1 MKKIH
6 YILALGV
13 AVVNL
18 TVMCKK
24 PYNPIVADINTN
36 ILVVEGVIKNGSDS
50 TIIKLSRTVNLNN
63 FITANPVVG
72 ATVTIEDDQNGIIPL
87 AAIARGQYGIPA
99 LNLDNSRK
107 YRLRIKTPD
116 GQVYLSDAEAVKN
129 APPIDSI
136 GFTTSDKGVAIYA
149 NAHDATNNTR
159 YYRWEFDETWRFH
172 TKYDSRYVTDGTK
185 IVDRLASI
193 YYCFTNA
200 SSSTIVLGS
209 TTKLSQDVMYQAP
222 ITIIA
227 PESEKI
233 GVRYSMLL
241 KQYAL
246 TQQAYEFWSNIK
258 RNTENLG
265 SIFDAQPSAATGNI
279 HCLTNPDQPV
289 IGYISVGAVQTK
301 RVFID
306 KSQLPAWE
314 TKYPYNCTLDS
325 LYYIHPV
332 TLARQVD
339 IYLVPAKSDEIP
351 VMKMIIGTSD
361 LGYLGSSRL
370 CTDCTIRGKLAAP
383 PFWK

>member
-136 GFTTSDKGVAIYA
+136 GFTTSDKEWPF
-149 NAHDATNNTR
+149 TPTR
-159 YYRWEFDETWRFH
+159 TMLLI
-172 TKYDSRYVTDGTK
+172 TPGITVGSLMKPG
-185 IVDRLASI
+185 ASI
-193 YYCFTNA
+193 PN
-200 SSSTIVLGS
+200 
-209 TTKLSQDVMYQAP
+209 
-222 ITIIA
+222 
-227 PESEKI
+227 
-233 GVRYSMLL
+233 
-241 KQYAL
+241 
-246 TQQAYEFWSNIK
+246 
-258 RNTENLG
+258 
-265 SIFDAQPSAATGNI
+265 
-279 HCLTNPDQPV
+279 
-289 IGYISVGAVQTK
+289 
-301 RVFID
+301 
-306 KSQLPAWE
+306 
-314 TKYPYNCTLDS
+314 
-325 LYYIHPV
+325 
-332 TLARQVD
+332 
-339 IYLVPAKSDEIP
+339 
-351 VMKMIIGTSD
+351 
-361 LGYLGSSRL
+361 
-370 CTDCTIRGKLAAP
+370 TIRGM
-383 PFWK
+383 

>member
-1 MKKIH
+1 
-6 YILALGV
+6 
-13 AVVNL
+13 
-18 TVMCKK
+18 
-24 PYNPIVADINTN
+24 
-36 ILVVEGVIKNGSDS
+36 
-50 TIIKLSRTVNLNN
+50 
-63 FITANPVVG
+63 
-72 ATVTIEDDQNGIIPL
+72 
-87 AAIARGQYGIPA
+87 
-99 LNLDNSRK
+99 
-107 YRLRIKTPD
+107 
-116 GQVYLSDAEAVKN
+116 
-129 APPIDSI
+129 
-136 GFTTSDKGVAIYA
+136 
-149 NAHDATNNTR
+149 
-159 YYRWEFDETWRFH
+159 
-172 TKYDSRYVTDGTK
+172 
-185 IVDRLASI
+185 
-193 YYCFTNA
+193 
-200 SSSTIVLGS
+200 
-209 TTKLSQDVMYQAP
+209 MYQAP